1 MGLDSQI
8 LAATIS
14 SRIAYD
20 SIREHFNAKEASPSV
35 AFWYELVRDYY
46 ERDKTAADIRVD
58 TLRELGARRITN
70 PKHADAILSTLDD
83 LKPVSSPNVVELVL
97 DLRRSN
103 LALEFASATSSKDH
117 NKASELLTQLN
128 AVWEQVDLDAKSD
141 VEYAKDWDTLDS
153 TIGAANRVSVGPASL
168 DSRIGGGALPGHH
181 ILIFGRTEIGKSCLT
196 VSTTANLI
204 RSGKTVLYVGN
215 EDSINILKSRVRLSL
230 LGQPQSWIDAHPN
243 KAKRLLTELCG
254 ERLTMVHIHPGSI
267 SEVEDLTAKHSPNII
282 ILDQIRNLS
291 GAEDGMTQ
299 KMEHNAIR
307 FRSLLGRQKI
317 IGISVTQAGDR
328 SQGHNSDG
336 PIYLSAGDV
345 DSSRVGLPGT
355 VDLQIG
361 IGASTEMR
369 ARGLRMLSFAK
380 NKLATGGK
388 SREPLLVRFNLE
400 LNRVEDT
407 T

>member
-1 MGLDSQI
+1 LLDSQI
-8 LAATIS
+8 LSACLS
-14 SRIAYD
+14 SRQAYD
-20 SIREHFNAKEASPSV
+20 SVKDHFNAKEASPSV

-46 ERDKTAADIRVD
+46 ERDKTAESVRAD

-70 PKHADAILSTLDD
+70 PKHADAILATLDD

-103 LALEFASATSSKDH
+103 LALEFAAATSNKDH
-117 NKASELLTQLN
+117 NKASELLSQLN
-128 AVWEQVDLDAKSD
+128 AVWEQVNLDDKSD
-141 VEYAKDWDTLDS
+141 IEYAKDWTDLDATVGS
-153 TIGAANRVSVGPASL
+153 GNRVSIGPASL
-168 DSRIGGGALPGHH
+168 DARISGGALPGHH
-181 ILIFGRTEIGKSCLT
+181 VLIFGRTEIGKSCLT

-204 RSGKTVLYVGN
+204 RSGKNVLYIGN

-230 LGQPQSWIDAHPN
+230 LGQPQSWLDSHPN
-243 KAKRLLTELCG
+243 KAKRLLAELCPP

-282 ILDQIRNLS
+282 VLDQIRNLS

-361 IGASTEMR
+361 IGANAEML

-407 T
+407 

>member
-1 MGLDSQI
+1 LSLDAQI
-8 LAATIS
+8 LAATLN

-20 SIREHFNAKEASPSV
+20 AIKDHFNAKEASPSI

-46 ERDKTAADIRVD
+46 ERDKAAGDVQRD

-83 LKPVSSPNVVELVL
+83 LKSVSSPNVVELVL

-103 LALEFASATSSKDH
+103 LALEFAAATSNKDH
-117 NKASELLTQLN
+117 NLASELLTQLN
-128 AVWEQVDLDAKSD
+128 AVWEQTELKEKSD
-141 VEYAKDWDTLDS
+141 VEYAKEWQDLDS
-153 TIGAANRVSVGPASL
+153 VVGRDGRTPIGPSSL
-168 DSRIGGGALPGHH
+168 DSRIGGGVLPGHH
-181 ILIFGRTEIGKSCLT
+181 VLIFGRTEIGKSCLT
-196 VSTTANLI
+196 VSMTANLI
-204 RSGKTVLYVGN
+204 RSGKNVLYIGN
-215 EDSINILKSRVRLSL
+215 EDSINILKARVRLSL
-230 LGQPQSWIDAHPN
+230 LGQSQSWVDTHPN
-243 KAKRLLTELCG
+243 KARRLLAELSSD
-254 ERLTMVHIHPGSI
+254 RLTMVHIHPGSI

-361 IGASTEMR
+361 IGANADML

-407 T
+407 

>member
-1 MGLDSQI
+1 MLDSQI
-8 LAATIS
+8 LAATIASRS
-14 SRIAYD
+14 SYE
-20 SIREHFNAKEASPSV
+20 SIKDHFNAKEASPSI

-46 ERDKTAADIRVD
+46 GRDSTATAVQSD

-103 LALEFASATSSKDH
+103 LALEFASATSNKEHD
-117 NKASELLTQLN
+117 KASELLTQLN
-128 AVWEQVDLDAKSD
+128 AVWEQTDLKDKSD

-153 TIGAANRVSVGPASL
+153 AVGNTNRTGIGPASL
-168 DSRIGGGALPGHH
+168 DSRIGGGLLPGHH
-181 ILIFGRTEIGKSCLT
+181 MLVFGRTEIGKSCLT
-196 VSTTANLI
+196 CSMTANLI
-204 RSGKTVLYVGN
+204 RSGKSVLYIGN

-230 LGQPQSWIDAHPN
+230 LGQPQSWLNSHPN
-243 KAKRLLTELCG
+243 KTKRLLAELCG
-254 ERLTMVHIHPGSI
+254 DRLTMVHVHPGSI
-267 SEVEDLTAKHSPNII
+267 SEVEDLVAKHSPNIT

-307 FRSLLGRQKI
+307 FRSLLGRQKM
-317 IGISVTQAGDR
+317 IGISVAQAGDR

-361 IGASTEMR
+361 VGANAEMQ

-407 T
+407 I

>member
-1 MGLDSQI
+1 MLDSQI
-8 LAATIS
+8 LSAAIA
-14 SRIAYD
+14 SRTSYEAIKD
-20 SIREHFNAKEASPSV
+20 HFNAKEASPSI

-46 ERDKTAADIRVD
+46 ERDKAAESVRSD

-70 PKHADAILSTLDD
+70 PKHADAILSTLDG
-83 LKPVSSPNVVELVL
+83 LAPVSSPNVVELVL
-97 DLRRSN
+97 DLRRNN
-103 LALEFASATSSKDH
+103 LALEFAAATSNKDH
-117 NKASELLTQLN
+117 NLASELLTQLN
-128 AVWEQVDLDAKSD
+128 AVWEQTELKEKSD

-153 TIGAANRVSVGPASL
+153 AVNSANRVRIGPASL
-168 DSRIGGGALPGHH
+168 DSRIGGGALSGHH

-196 VSTTANLI
+196 VSMTANLI
-204 RSGKTVLYVGN
+204 CSGKKVLYVGN
-215 EDSINILKSRVRLSL
+215 EDSINILKARVRLSL
-230 LGQPQSWIDAHPN
+230 LGQPQSWIESHPN
-243 KAKRLLTELCG
+243 KARRLLAELCSD
-254 ERLTMVHIHPGSI
+254 RLTMVHVHPGSI
-267 SEVEDLTAKHSPNII
+267 SEVEDLTAKHSPNIV

-307 FRSLLGRQKI
+307 FRSLLGRQKM
-317 IGISVTQAGDR
+317 IGISVAQAGDR

-361 IGASTEMR
+361 IGANSDMR

-380 NKLATGGK
+380 NKLATGGQ

>member
-1 MGLDSQI
+1 MLDSQI
-8 LAATIS
+8 LAAAIA
-14 SRIAYD
+14 SRLAYEAIKD
-20 SIREHFNAKEASPSV
+20 HFNAKEASPSV

-46 ERDKTAADIRVD
+46 ERDKAAGDVQLD

-70 PKHADAILSTLDD
+70 PKHAAAILSTLDD

-103 LALEFASATSSKDH
+103 LALEFAAATSNKDH

-128 AVWEQVDLDAKSD
+128 AVWEQTDLEDKSD

-153 TIGAANRVSVGPASL
+153 AVGNTNRIGIGPASL
-168 DSRIGGGALPGHH
+168 DSRIGGGMLPGHH
-181 ILIFGRTEIGKSCLT
+181 CLIFGRTEIGKSCLT
-196 VSTTANLI
+196 VSSTANLI

-230 LGQPQSWIDAHPN
+230 LGQPQSWVDSHPN
-243 KAKRLLTELCG
+243 KAKRLLSELSG
-254 ERLTMVHIHPGSI
+254 NRLTMVHIHPGSI

-361 IGASTEMR
+361 IGANAEMQ

-407 T
+407 